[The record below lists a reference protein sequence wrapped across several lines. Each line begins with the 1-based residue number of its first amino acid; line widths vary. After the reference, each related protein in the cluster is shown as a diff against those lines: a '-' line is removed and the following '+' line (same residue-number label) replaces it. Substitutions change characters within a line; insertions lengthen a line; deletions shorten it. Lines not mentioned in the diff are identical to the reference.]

1 MSFSQD
7 WFSPHI
13 PHLSRLLAGLRGVPG
28 LSFLEIGSFE
38 GRSTVWFLQQVLTGA
53 GSTITCIDTFRGS
66 AEHSGLDVG
75 WDDLQGTFRRNVDSF
90 GSRVRVIEGES
101 AVVLR
106 GMPRQEAFDL
116 VYVDGSHQ
124 ATDVLEDGVLSWPLL
139 KVGGIMVF
147 DDYLWRMMESRPGP
161 AIDAF
166 LAVYADRYDL
176 LHKEYQVAVRK
187 RAMDGPPGRHFD

>member
-1 MSFSQD
+1 MSSSQD

-13 PHLSRLLAGLRGVPG
+13 PHLSRLLAGMRGLPG

-38 GRSTVWFLQQVLTGA
+38 GRSTVWFLQEVLTGA

-66 AEHSGLDVG
+66 AEHVRLDVG
-75 WDDLQGTFRRNVDSF
+75 KDDLQGTFRGNVDSF

-106 GMPRQEAFDL
+106 AMPRQKAFDL

-124 ATDVLEDGVLSWPLL
+124 TTDVLEDAVLSWPLL
-139 KVGGIMVF
+139 KVDGIMVF
-147 DDYLWRMMESRPGP
+147 DDYQWRVMESRPGP

-166 LAVYADRYDL
+166 LAVHADRYHL
-176 LHKEYQVAVRK
+176 LHKEYQVVVRK
-187 RAMDGPPGRHFD
+187 RALGSTPGRHFD